1 MPAPLI
7 LTSPRL
13 STLGVPHG
21 FSTRIGGVS
30 AGIFASLNLGNPS
43 ELPAERRDPP
53 SNIRANFGL
62 ILGSLGCGDRQLVEV
77 HQVHSA
83 GVHTVLAGAPSHPG
97 DRDTKADAIVTDD
110 PRRVLAVRVADC
122 TPVLL
127 SSADGR
133 TVAAV
138 HAGWRGVVSGV
149 LPNTIGVMRDMDA
162 RGIVAAIGPCIG
174 PDHFEVGE
182 EVAAEFSRVFGESP
196 GLIRR
201 TPGRKPHIDL
211 KAALALQLRNA
222 GITAVDISDACT
234 YRDHDRFYSHRRDQ
248 GLTGRSAGLIGPRA

>member
-1 MPAPLI
+1 MPLVPALI
-7 LTSPRL
+7 TASGARAA
-13 STLGVPHG
+13 
-21 FSTRIGGVS
+21 FSTRRGGVS
-30 AGIFASLNLGNPS
+30 GGIFDSLNFGNPS
-43 ELPAERRDPP
+43 ELTGPERDPP
-53 SNIRANFGL
+53 ENIRANFH
-62 ILGSLGCGDRQLVEV
+62 ILLESAGTPPGGELVQV
-77 HQVHSA
+77 FQVHGAAVLTVRPSRPAHA
-83 GVHTVLAGAPSHPG
+83 GPG
-97 DRDTKADAIVTDD
+97 DTKADAIVTDD

-149 LPNTIGVMRDMDA
+149 LPNTIRVMRDLDA
-162 RGIVAAIGPCIG
+162 PNLVSAIGPCIG

-182 EVAAEFSRVFGESP
+182 EVAAEFSRVFGDSP